1 MLRNPSDPH
10 FGGLDSHVGLE
21 ATAHSATDIITIPDS
36 DLLYAGDFKRAGND
50 LILSDD
56 KQKFVVHDYF
66 KFDKHPTL
74 ASPRGGTVTPDVVL
88 ALAGSL
94 APGQY
99 AQATPPQAQAE
110 AIGRVV
116 TVSGNVVAIR
126 NGVSVTLNTGDA
138 VLKGDVL
145 QTGGN
150 SAVAVTFNDGA
161 TFNLGADAR
170 IALSEFVYDPNGTD
184 NSSVVNLIRGQL
196 SFISGQIAHTG
207 DMKVVTPVA
216 TMGIRG
222 TVGIAS
228 FGDTLTLTVANEG
241 DGRTHSIEIRD
252 NSGNVIGH
260 ATSIGGTW
268 AVSATAALQA
278 VAQEQPRQID
288 VAVELRIVQQLLN
301 YQQIGL
307 QIVTQAQ
314 QQQDNTKSN
323 DHHGTSIQFQNN
335 DQKTQTDGTVKI
347 VITTDTTKDTG
358 TTKDVVTKDVVIDT
372 FQAADHNDQHR
383 DEPRAAL

>member
-74 ASPRGGTVTPDVVL
+74 VSPRGGTVTPDVVL

-99 AQATPPQAQAE
+99 AQATQPKAQAQP
-110 AIGRVV
+110 IGRVV
-116 TVSGNVVAIR
+116 TV
-126 NGVSVTLNTGDA
+126 TGKRGRHPQWRQHHAEYRRRRPQGRRPSDRQRRQA
-138 VLKGDVL
+138 RSD
-145 QTGGN
+145 
-150 SAVAVTFNDGA
+150 FNDGA
-161 TFNLGADAR
+161 TFDLGANAR
-170 IALSEFVYDPNGTD
+170 IVLTEFVYDQNGAE

-196 SFISGQIAHTG
+196 DFIAGQIAHTG

-222 TVGIAS
+222 TVGIVAY
-228 FGDTLTLTVANEG
+228 GDSLSLTVANEN
-241 DGRTHSIEIRD
+241 DGQVHSIEIRNNNGD
-252 NSGNVIGH
+252 VIGH
-260 ATSIGGTW
+260 ATSVGGTW
-268 AVSATAALQA
+268 NVTAATAAEGARQTLNDLA
-278 VAQEQPRQID
+278 V
-288 VAVELRIVQQLLN
+288 VQQLLN
-301 YQQIGL
+301 LQTIGQQIIQQL
-307 QIVTQAQ
+307 QNDAKSTQHAGSSSTYQVTVEKAT
-314 QQQDNTKSN
+314 DT
-323 DHHGTSIQFQNN
+323 TS
-335 DQKTQTDGTVKI
+335 KVTSTTTTTTTTV
-347 VITTDTTKDTG
+347 DSSGTTKDT
-358 TTKDVVTKDVVIDT
+358 TVVDQLQEFIPTVNNSH
-372 FQAADHNDQHR
+372 AAAILHRRSDDH
-383 DEPRAAL
+383 AC

>member
-1 MLRNPSDPH
+1 M
-10 FGGLDSHVGLE
+10 E
-21 ATAHSATDIITIPDS
+21 ATAHSASDIITIPDA

-94 APGQY
+94 TPGQY
-99 AQATPPQAQAE
+99 AQATTPQAQAE

-116 TVSGNVVAIR
+116 TISGNVVAIR

-150 SAVAVTFNDGA
+150 SALAVTFNDGA

-184 NSSVVNLIRGQL
+184 NSSVINLVRGQL

-228 FGDTLTLTVANEG
+228 YGDTLTLH
-241 DGRTHSIEIRD
+241 R
-252 NSGNVIGH
+252 
-260 ATSIGGTW
+260 
-268 AVSATAALQA
+268 
-278 VAQEQPRQID
+278 RQ
-288 VAVELRIVQQLLN
+288 R
-301 YQQIGL
+301 
-307 QIVTQAQ
+307 
-314 QQQDNTKSN
+314 
-323 DHHGTSIQFQNN
+323 
-335 DQKTQTDGTVKI
+335 
-347 VITTDTTKDTG
+347 
-358 TTKDVVTKDVVIDT
+358 
-372 FQAADHNDQHR
+372 R
-383 DEPRAAL
+383 R